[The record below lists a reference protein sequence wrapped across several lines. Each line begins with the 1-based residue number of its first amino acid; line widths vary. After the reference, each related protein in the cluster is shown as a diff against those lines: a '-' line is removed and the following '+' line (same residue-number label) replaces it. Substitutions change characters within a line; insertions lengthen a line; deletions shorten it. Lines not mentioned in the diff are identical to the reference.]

1 MIRRASPELIEDIC
15 GACQGSGE
23 GYCDNSICWACKGS
37 GVVYRTP
44 DGELA
49 DPDTNDEDPP
59 TKDRDD

>member
-15 GACQGSGE
+15 PACGGSGE

-44 DGELA
+44 DGKVT
-49 DPDTNDEDPP
+49 DPYTNDEDPP